1 MGQMPGNRPYEDISP
16 FDLPLRFHDT
26 MSPITLPQPLTS
38 FACGVVVQL
47 AFLALLPAEAA
58 RLREL
63 GIREGCPIHILRNHD
78 SLVCGVDA
86 SRVVLRKEVAQNVF
100 AVLQPA

>member
-1 MGQMPGNRPYEDISP
+1 MRQQGHPVLFVPP
-16 FDLPLRFHDT
+16 FASTL
-26 MSPITLPQPLTS
+26 MSPISLPQPLTS

-63 GIREGCPIHILRNHD
+63 GIREGSPIHILRNHD

-86 SRVVLRKEVAQNVF
+86 SRVVLRKEVAQHVF

>member
-1 MGQMPGNRPYEDISP
+1 MPGNRPYEDISP
-16 FDLPLRFHDT
+16 FDLRLRFHDT